1 MSDNLKKIIISALED
16 IKAADVLTI
25 SVSSLTDVMDTMI
38 IASGNSHRQVKALAN
53 NVLSDAKDAGF
64 SPIGVEGENSRE
76 WILIDFGDI
85 VTNIMLPS
93 SREFYDLDRLWLV
106 RPENKKGFEEG
117 KFSDHKKGDICN

>member
-1 MSDNLKKIIISALED
+1 MSEHLKNIIISALED
-16 IKAADVLTI
+16 IKAVDVVTI
-25 SVSSLTDVMDTMI
+25 SVSSLTDVMDTLI

-53 NVLSDAKDAGF
+53 NVLSEAKDAGF

-106 RPENKKGFEEG
+106 RPENKKGFAEG
-117 KFSDHKKGDICN
+117 KFSDCQKGDICN